1 MVNNMK
7 NAIEIKDLVKEYKKG
22 FKLGPISVDV
32 PKGQIIGLI
41 GENGSGKTT
50 LIKTIIGALKPNE
63 GDIRVFDNSIASM
76 KSYIYK
82 DVGVV
87 LDGAFFPELL
97 NANEIAL
104 TLEDFYE
111 DFDDDLFRTY
121 LKKFKLD
128 EKKSIKSL
136 SKGMKKKLEIAVALA
151 HKPKLL
157 ILDEPSEGLDPV
169 VRNEILE
176 EFLNFVG
183 DEEHTILLSTHI
195 TSDLEHIADRIVFL
209 NKGQIILNE
218 ESDTLLEDYGIL
230 KCSKEDFRKIKD
242 EDIIKYKKGK
252 YNYEVLVKNRDKN
265 AKKYKDFVIDKITL
279 DDLMV
284 LLIKGEKL

>member
-1 MVNNMK
+1 MK
-7 NAIEIKDLVKEYKKG
+7 NVIEIKNLVKKYKKG
-22 FKLGPISVDV
+22 FKLGPINIDI

-50 LIKTIIGALKPNE
+50 LIKTIIGALKPSE
-63 GDIRVFDNSIASM
+63 GEIKVFGDSIMTNS
-76 KSYIYK
+76 SYIYK

-97 NANEIAL
+97 NAEEVASSMRN
-104 TLEDFYE
+104 FYE
-111 DFDDDLFRTY
+111 SFDDELFRTY

-128 EKKSIKSL
+128 GKKSIKSL

-209 NKGQIILNE
+209 NEGQIILNE
-218 ESDTLLEDYGIL
+218 ERDILLEDYGIL
-230 KCSKEDFRKIKD
+230 KCSIDDFKRIKN

-252 YNYEVLVKNRDKN
+252 YNYEVLIKNKDK
-265 AKKYKDFVIDKITL
+265 AVKKYKDFVIDKITL

-284 LLIKGEKL
+284 LLIKGGK